1 MNSDT
6 NPTHPGSG
14 VMTPTPLFPHQEL
27 ALQRLHDNPRYMLA
41 MDMGS
46 G

>member
-1 MNSDT
+1 MTSNTATS
-6 NPTHPGSG
+6 GSG

-27 ALQRLHDNPRYMLA
+27 ALQRLRENPRYALM